1 MGIIEPMTSILA
13 LVLVLQPMLFQETPS
28 KGLTDAAAFSQ
39 IMSERNPQTKKKLAL
54 NFEKNFPK
62 SRRLPEVYI
71 ELTRVL
77 VSESDFVSA
86 KQYAEKAV
94 SSVDKLKTQPAPP
107 EYTNTTW
114 HNWLNTI
121 DTSAKKNL
129 DWANQMLTWQQQ
141 QLRSTLRP
149 R

>member
-1 MGIIEPMTSILA
+1 MQSILA
-13 LVLVLQPMLFQETPS
+13 LVLVLQPMLFQESPS
-28 KGLTDAAAFSQ
+28 KGLMDPAAFSQ
-39 IMSERNPQTKKKLAL
+39 IASEKNPQTKKKLAL

-62 SRRLPEVYI
+62 SKRLPEVYI

-107 EYTNTTW
+107 EYTNATW
-114 HNWLNTI
+114 HEWLNTV
-121 DTSAKKNL
+121 DTSARKNL

-149 R
+149 H

>member
-1 MGIIEPMTSILA
+1 MGIIGAMTSILA
-13 LVLVLQPMLFQETPS
+13 LVLVLEPLLFQGTPA
-28 KGLTDAAAFSQ
+28 KGLTDPAAFSQ
-39 IMSERNPQTKKKLAL
+39 ITSERNPETKKKLAL
-54 NFEKNFPK
+54 NFEKSFPK
-62 SRRLPEVYI
+62 SKRLPEVYI

-94 SSVDKLKTQPAPP
+94 SSVDRLKTQPAPP

-114 HNWLNTI
+114 HDWLNTI
-121 DTSAKKNL
+121 DASAKKNL

>member
-1 MGIIEPMTSILA
+1 MTSILA
-13 LVLVLQPMLFQETPS
+13 LVLVLQPVLFQETPS
-28 KGLTDAAAFSQ
+28 KGLTDPAAFSQ
-39 IMSERNPQTKKKLAL
+39 IISERNAQTKKKLAL

-62 SRRLPEVYI
+62 SKRLPEVYI

-94 SSVDKLKTQPAPP
+94 SSVDKLKMQPAPS
-107 EYTNTTW
+107 EYSNTTW
-114 HNWLNTI
+114 HDWLNTI
-121 DTSAKKNL
+121 DASAKKNL

-141 QLRSTLRP
+141 QLHSILHTR
-149 R
+149 

>member
-1 MGIIEPMTSILA
+1 MTSILA
-13 LVLVLQPMLFQETPS
+13 LVLVLRPVLFQETPP
-28 KGLTDAAAFSQ
+28 KGLTDPAAFSQ
-39 IMSERNPQTKKKLAL
+39 IISEQNAQTKKKLAL
-54 NFEKNFPK
+54 NFEKNFPRSK
-62 SRRLPEVYI
+62 RLPEVYI

-86 KQYAEKAV
+86 KQYAEKAL
-94 SSVDKLKTQPAPP
+94 SSVDKLKMQPAPP

-114 HNWLNTI
+114 HDWLNTI
-121 DTSAKKNL
+121 DSSAKKNL

-141 QLRSTLRP
+141 QLHSTLRF

>member
-1 MGIIEPMTSILA
+1 MQTIIA
-13 LVLVLQPMLFQETPS
+13 LVLVLQSFVFQGPPS
-28 KGLTDAAAFSQ
+28 KGLTDPAAYSQ
-39 IMSERNPQTKKKLAL
+39 IMSERNPEARKKLAL

-62 SRRLPEVYI
+62 SKRLPEVYI

-107 EYTNTTW
+107 EYTNATW
-114 HNWLNTI
+114 HEWLNTI
-121 DTSAKKNL
+121 DGSAKKNL

-141 QLRSTLRP
+141 QLHSTLRP
-149 R
+149 H